1 MSNRPKPTAQKLA
14 EGNRGHRKIEGDD
27 FVPDQ
32 VMPETPRGMSRG
44 ALREWRLMGK
54 ILFGKGVLTQ
64 VDKMAFKAYCEHAA
78 QSEIAF
84 IKFNKHGAVIDTFAM
99 DKNENR
105 VFLRSDINPWY
116 KVWLEEQK
124 AMKAFLIEF
133 GLTPASR
140 SRLKLPEKPKED
152 EFDKLMNKNKPVG
165 FQAPSFTPRPG
176 TDIANSITTPEVK

>member
-1 MSNRPKPTAQKLA
+1 MSNRPKPTAVKIA

-44 ALREWRLMGK
+44 ALREWRRMGK
-54 ILFGKGVLTQ
+54 ILFAKGVLTQ
-64 VDKMAFKAYCEHAA
+64 VDGMAFKAYCEHAA

-84 IKFNKHGAVIDTFAM
+84 IKFNERGAVVDVFAM
-99 DKNENR
+99 DKKGNQ
-105 VFLRSDINPWY
+105 VFLHSEVNPWY
-116 KVWLEEQK
+116 KVFLEEQK

-152 EFDKLMNKNKPVG
+152 EFDKLMNRNRPVG
-165 FQAPSFTPRPG
+165 FQTPVFTPKPG
-176 TDIANSITTPEVK
+176 TDIANSTTNEVK